1 VNQGEAAQEVLPP
14 QEHLLKLRETLYLQ
28 AIEAARTDFFS
39 FTKFIAPSLVPDFK
53 IGKHIEVICKKLQK
67 VVDSPEPQRLMV
79 FLPPRSSKSL
89 ICSQL
94 FPSW

>member
-1 VNQGEAAQEVLPP
+1 MSEERLGENLEGA
-14 QEHLLKLRETLYLQ
+14 LKLRESLYLQ
-28 AIEAARTDFFS
+28 AIEAAKVDFFS

-53 IGKHIEVICKKLQK
+53 IGKHIEVICQKLQR
-67 VVDSPEPQRLMV
+67 VVDSPDPQRLMV

-94 FPSW
+94 FPRSEKM